1 MFVYSV
7 RASSLKLAGAV
18 IVSAL
23 AVVMLAVFIPDYSPR
38 SDAAEV
44 QRKISYKAKN
54 EEEVRS
60 FIAQFGWE
68 VSDELLDKANVTIP
82 SEFDPVYESYND
94 LQKKQGF
101 DLTKYKKKT
110 VTRYTYKIENYKDY
124 NGMVIADVI
133 VYKNK
138 VIGGDICSADVNG
151 FLHGFSP
158 EVTLQ

>member
-23 AVVMLAVFIPDYSPR
+23 AVVMLAIFVPDYTPK
-38 SDAAEV
+38 SDAAAV
-44 QRKISYKAKN
+44 QQKISYKAKT
-54 EEEVRS
+54 EDDIKD

-68 VSDELLDKANVTIP
+68 VGDGPIDKVDVTVP
-82 SEFDPVYESYND
+82 AEFDAVYEAYND

-101 DLTKYKKKT
+101 DLGKYKKKT
-110 VTRYTYKIENYKDY
+110 VTRYTYKIDNYKDY
-124 NGMVIADVI
+124 PGTVIADVI

-138 VIGGDICSADVNG
+138 VIGGDVCSADVNG

>member
-7 RASSLKLAGAV
+7 RASTLKLAGAV
-18 IVSAL
+18 IASAL
-23 AVVMLAVFIPDYSPR
+23 AVVMLAVFVPDYSPR
-38 SDAAEV
+38 ANAASV
-44 QRKISYKAKN
+44 QQKISYKAKN
-54 EEEVRS
+54 EQEIRD

-68 VSDELLDKANVTIP
+68 VSDELLDRAEVTIP
-82 SEFDPVYESYND
+82 ADFDAVYESYND

-110 VTRYTYKIENYKDY
+110 VTRYTYRIENYKDY
-124 NGMVIADVI
+124 KGMVIADVI

>member
-7 RASSLKLAGAV
+7 RASTLKLAGAV

-23 AVVMLAVFIPDYSPR
+23 AVVMLAVFVPDYAPH
-38 SDAAEV
+38 SDAAAA
-44 QRKISYKAKN
+44 QQKISYKVKD
-54 EEEVRS
+54 EEDVKE
-60 FIAQFGWE
+60 FIAQFGWT
-68 VSDELLDKANVTIP
+68 VSDSLIDKAEVTVP
-82 SEFDPVYESYND
+82 AEFDAVYEAYND

-101 DLTKYKKKT
+101 DLDRYKKKT

-124 NGMVIADVI
+124 SGMVIADVI

-158 EVTLQ
+158 DVVP